1 MNLVLSRWLPSF
13 LAALLVAA
21 GGWFTAPTAL
31 AQAKA
36 APAKAAPGKAGAK
49 SDEPEIPEPEELSLE
64 TNDGATLKCQYYP
77 GTLKDK
83 AIPVVMLHG
92 WEGNRNEMH
101 SLALLVQARG
111 HAVLAPD
118 LRGHGASKKMK
129 TPDGKT
135 RTLEPAS
142 MQAKDVL
149 AMERDVEAIKRFLLA
164 RNNEKKLNIEMLT
177 LLAADVSCITAMN
190 WSMKDW
196 AAPRVPGF
204 KQGQDVKGL
213 ILLSPVQTF
222 KGATMQASL
231 RSLASIPDVSFLVI
245 AGRQDSKSMSEFRRI
260 ETTLSG
266 IRSKAAGDEDKSLYF
281 YDLETSLRGV
291 KLLKERE
298 LRVPEMVLKFLEI
311 RLSERE
317 GQFGWR
323 DRKKPLDE

>member
-1 MNLVLSRWLPSF
+1 
-13 LAALLVAA
+13 
-21 GGWFTAPTAL
+21 
-31 AQAKA
+31 
-36 APAKAAPGKAGAK
+36 
-49 SDEPEIPEPEELSLE
+49 
-64 TNDGATLKCQYYP
+64 
-77 GTLKDK
+77 
-83 AIPVVMLHG
+83 
-92 WEGNRNEMH
+92 
-101 SLALLVQARG
+101 
-111 HAVLAPD
+111 
-118 LRGHGASKKMK
+118 
-129 TPDGKT
+129 
-135 RTLEPAS
+135 
-142 MQAKDVL
+142 
-149 AMERDVEAIKRFLLA
+149 
-164 RNNEKKLNIEMLT
+164 
-177 LLAADVSCITAMN
+177 
-190 WSMKDW
+190 
-196 AAPRVPGF
+196 VPGF